1 MKFVSA
7 IIALAAFS
15 LPVFA
20 AESVEVT
27 YNTIYDDPNTPLSA
41 TACSNGVN
49 GLETKGY
56 NTLGEIPNFPYVG
69 GIPGLT
75 WNSTE
80 CGSCWELSYTDASGT
95 TTTITVT
102 GVDGAWSF
110 NLSLEAMNA
119 LTGGIA
125 EAKGTVTATATQV
138 PPSVCGM

>member
-20 AESVEVT
+20 GQSVEVT
-27 YNTIYDDPNTPLSA
+27 YNTIYDDPNTPLSE

-56 NTLGEIPNFPYVG
+56 NTLGEIPKFPYVG

-80 CGSCWELSYTDASGT
+80 CGSCWELSYTGASGT
-95 TTTITVT
+95 TTTIAVT

-138 PPSVCGM
+138 SPSVCGM